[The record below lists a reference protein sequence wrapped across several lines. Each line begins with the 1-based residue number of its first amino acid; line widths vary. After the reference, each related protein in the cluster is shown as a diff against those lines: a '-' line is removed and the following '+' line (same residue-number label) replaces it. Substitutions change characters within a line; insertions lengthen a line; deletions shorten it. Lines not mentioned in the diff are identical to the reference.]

1 MIKLILADMDGTLLN
16 SSHQLPEQTMDTIR
30 QLAARGIR
38 FGVASGR
45 EYDNIREYFPE
56 LADEMIIVADNG
68 TLIYDKTEEI
78 YLDVLP
84 GEEVERIVRR
94 LREIPGT
101 WIVLCGRKMSYI
113 ECQAEKREIIAAIAH
128 NFYENVE
135 LTEDICARTKD
146 EQIMEI
152 SLFCEN
158 GAAMVEPEL
167 GWLTGEYQIF
177 VSGSNWIDI
186 LNKSAGKGN
195 AVKRLQARYGW
206 RPEECMA
213 FGDYFNDMAM
223 LENVGESYA
232 MANAQPEVQLA
243 AKYIAPTNEE
253 GGVIQVLRQRFEL

>member
-56 LADEMIIVADNG
+56 LADEMI
-68 TLIYDKTEEI
+68 I

-158 GAAMVEPEL
+158 GAA
-167 GWLTGEYQIF
+167 
-177 VSGSNWIDI
+177 
-186 LNKSAGKGN
+186 
-195 AVKRLQARYGW
+195 
-206 RPEECMA
+206 
-213 FGDYFNDMAM
+213 
-223 LENVGESYA
+223 
-232 MANAQPEVQLA
+232 NAQPAVQLA